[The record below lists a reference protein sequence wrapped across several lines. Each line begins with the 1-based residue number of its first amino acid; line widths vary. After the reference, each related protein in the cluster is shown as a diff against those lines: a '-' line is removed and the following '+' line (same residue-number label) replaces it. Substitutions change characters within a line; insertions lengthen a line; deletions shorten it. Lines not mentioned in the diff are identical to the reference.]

1 MSDPKSGK
9 DFDEAL
15 VSAKRAASVFERCG
29 LVDEVLVGGQAVHL
43 RLRDDGVLMVFLS
56 FYYLCTQS
64 LSFAGMQLY
73 L

>member
-29 LVDEVLVGGQAVHL
+29 LVDEVLVGGQAVHF
-43 RLRDDGVLMVFLS
+43 RLRDDGIISWSSSRFSTYVHR
-56 FYYLCTQS
+56 
-64 LSFAGMQLY
+64 A
-73 L
+73 